1 VHKDRISRGDVV
13 IRKDVFSENQT
24 VQVPLLHLDFL
35 HVDLVEFIAAGK
47 LAVFASAQHPAS
59 LPSITIAGTLR
70 TPC

>member
-35 HVDLVEFIAAGK
+35 HVDLVEFIAPGNSRFRLGGTK
-47 LAVFASAQHPAS
+47 QDGEPL
-59 LPSITIAGTLR
+59 IANQEMKIAD
-70 TPC
+70 